1 MGYRDQL
8 QKLLQDFQGEA
19 PVEFHAGGAQQRA
32 DAARRSALFPDYL
45 AQIAGR
51 DSQLQ
56 HRDLL
61 AGHLVDTYLVRQI
74 DKSLRDIFN

>member
-1 MGYRDQL
+1 MSYGDEL
-8 QKLLQDFQGEA
+8 QKLFQDFQSEA
-19 PVEFHAGGAQQRA
+19 PVEFHARGAKERA
-32 DAARRSALFPDYL
+32 DAPRGSALFSDYL

-61 AGHLVDTYLVRQI
+61 AGHLVDTHLVRQI